1 MLVNSTSATSDKQE
15 GRKSLFLFYKST
27 ERIDMNTYQV
37 KYEDVLGYT
46 SVSVVYANN
55 IQEAWREASN
65 EAPINTVPVTVEW
78 LLDY

>member
-1 MLVNSTSATSDKQE
+1 MN
-15 GRKSLFLFYKST
+15 
-27 ERIDMNTYQV
+27 MNTYQV
-37 KYEDVLGYT
+37 KYEDYLGYQ
-46 SVSVVYANN
+46 SIGVVYANN

>member
-1 MLVNSTSATSDKQE
+1 
-15 GRKSLFLFYKST
+15 
-27 ERIDMNTYQV
+27 MNTYQV

-65 EAPINTVPVTVEW
+65 EAPINAVPVIVEW